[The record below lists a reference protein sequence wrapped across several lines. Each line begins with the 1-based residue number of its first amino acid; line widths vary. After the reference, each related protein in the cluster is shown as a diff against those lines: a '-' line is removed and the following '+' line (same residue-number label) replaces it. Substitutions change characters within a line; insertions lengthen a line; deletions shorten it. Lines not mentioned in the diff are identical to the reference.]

1 MRKYFFSILVIIL
14 FSVELKAEI
23 INKIIIKN
31 NDRVSEQTIINFSKI
46 KVGDDVSDKI
56 LNNSI
61 KELYDTNFFSDVS
74 IKIEKNTL
82 IINVTENKIVQSI
95 VINGIKAKKFK
106 EAIFDEIKLT
116 EKSPYNE
123 FLASKDLVLIKEV
136 LIAQGFFFSEVSSS
150 IINNENNNTIDLVY
164 DIKMGDKALVKNI
177 QFTGNKI
184 FKTSKLR
191 NIITTEENK
200 FWKFLSSKKYL
211 NNEQIKLDERL
222 LKRFYLNN
230 GYYDVNISSVFAKLL
245 DTGHFKIVFNI
256 NAGNI
261 YTINNALLSLPID
274 YDPSNFT
281 KISDNLEKIK
291 GTEYSFLKID
301 KIINEIDRI
310 SLEKEYEFINASI
323 EENILNGDKLDLK
336 IVISETE
343 KKYVERINIFGN
355 NITQENVIRNSLA
368 VDEGDPFNELLQ
380 TKSLNNLKS
389 LNIFKSVD
397 ASVREGSTES
407 TKIIDIRIKEKPTGE
422 ISLGAGVGTDGGTMG
437 FAVTEN
443 NYMGKGIR
451 LRSSLRLSAD
461 SVKGQFSVL
470 NPNYKNSDKSVF
482 TNVQSSTTDR
492 LTENGYKLNKTG
504 FTIGTKFEQYEDLYF
519 SPSINTYFEN
529 IETNSTATDALKKQ
543 EGNNFDTSFGYSL
556 DFDKRNQK
564 FMATDGFRSEFT
576 QRLPLLSDT
585 YSVAN
590 YYTYS
595 MYNKL
600 PNDMVTYLSFYAAAI
615 NGITGEDVK
624 ISERVKLPRSRLKGF
639 EYSKVGPVDNGN
651 FVGGN
656 YATSLNLSTS
666 LPMFFQSLDTAD
678 VSYFIDLGNV
688 WEVDYSSTIDDS
700 NKLRS
705 STGVTVNWFTPI
717 GPLNFSLAQP
727 ITKSSTDK
735 TQSFQFSLGTTF

>member
-397 ASVREGSTES
+397 ASVREGSTVS

-529 IETNSTATDALKKQ
+529 IETNSAATDALKKQ

>member
-164 DIKMGDKALVKNI
+164 DIKMGDKALIKNI

-191 NIITTEENK
+191 NIITSEENK
-200 FWKFLSSKKYL
+200 FWKFLSSKRFL

-529 IETNSTATDALKKQ
+529 IETNSAATDALKKQ

>member
-1 MRKYFFSILVIIL
+1 M
-14 FSVELKAEI
+14 
-23 INKIIIKN
+23 
-31 NDRVSEQTIINFSKI
+31 
-46 KVGDDVSDKI
+46 
-56 LNNSI
+56 
-61 KELYDTNFFSDVS
+61 
-74 IKIEKNTL
+74 
-82 IINVTENKIVQSI
+82 
-95 VINGIKAKKFK
+95 
-106 EAIFDEIKLT
+106 
-116 EKSPYNE
+116 
-123 FLASKDLVLIKEV
+123 
-136 LIAQGFFFSEVSSS
+136 
-150 IINNENNNTIDLVY
+150 
-164 DIKMGDKALVKNI
+164 
-177 QFTGNKI
+177 
-184 FKTSKLR
+184 
-191 NIITTEENK
+191 
-200 FWKFLSSKKYL
+200 
-211 NNEQIKLDERL
+211 
-222 LKRFYLNN
+222 
-230 GYYDVNISSVFAKLL
+230 
-245 DTGHFKIVFNI
+245 
-256 NAGNI
+256 
-261 YTINNALLSLPID
+261 
-274 YDPSNFT
+274 
-281 KISDNLEKIK
+281 
-291 GTEYSFLKID
+291 
-301 KIINEIDRI
+301 
-310 SLEKEYEFINASI
+310 
-323 EENILNGDKLDLK
+323 
-336 IVISETE
+336 
-343 KKYVERINIFGN
+343 
-355 NITQENVIRNSLA
+355 
-368 VDEGDPFNELLQ
+368 
-380 TKSLNNLKS
+380 
-389 LNIFKSVD
+389 NIFKSVD

>member
-397 ASVREGSTES
+397 ASVREGSTVS